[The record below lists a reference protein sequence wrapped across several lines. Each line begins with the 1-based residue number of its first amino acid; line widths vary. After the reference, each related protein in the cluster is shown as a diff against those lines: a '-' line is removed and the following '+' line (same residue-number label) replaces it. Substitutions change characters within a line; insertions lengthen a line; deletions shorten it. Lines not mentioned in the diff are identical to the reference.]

1 VCFLHKWHNSYVVE
15 NCMEKERKI
24 KTHQLKYN
32 QLCNIFVIISVNEKN
47 KAYKLVKNIDYLRHF
62 YGNF

>member
-1 VCFLHKWHNSYVVE
+1 
-15 NCMEKERKI
+15 MEKERKI